1 MRMMPTV
8 LGCLAAATLAILPAL
23 APAQTTGKTPST
35 LAPSKTAAPRGN
47 VAAKAAALAPSA
59 PTDVG
64 APAMPPAPPA
74 PALEPLPPLPSLPPA
89 ASPKAPSPASAPASA
104 AVAPAPAAPALPSLP
119 PAKGPAAPEPATA
132 AAEPLPTAPKPAF
145 PYSGYINADAVRIR
159 SGPGL
164 YNYQLAVLNNGAPVV
179 VENEVDGWLALRPSA
194 GVHGLMKKTD
204 LTVAPDGK
212 KATVSAPAARVYAAS
227 DTSNRHWSVMAT
239 LKQGDSVQ
247 VLGPGEGDLVKIE
260 SSGVGGTHLVRGP
273 GGDLVKI
280 VPPEGAHVYV
290 VAQYVQAGTGP
301 GGLNAAVTAMAEPP
315 KVDPLIEDFK
325 KADAGLDA
333 EQKKPLGERDFAAAN
348 AAFKE
353 IAEKTDKTYLRRAAE
368 DRMALIKVLERQQAG
383 YLKVLAIS
391 DRLDKNLA
399 EIRAQEAAKTAQTER
414 EKKLAKAEFVATG
427 LVAPLESME
436 DVDYPIK
443 YKLVDQ
449 NNHPLVVLKSSA
461 YDLSKYVGKIVG
473 VRGAKTY
480 LKDWRIYLVTV
491 DDLEVI
497 E

>member
-35 LAPSKTAAPRGN
+35 LAPSKTAAPSKSGATAAVTAAPRGN
-47 VAAKAAALAPSA
+47 VAAKAAA

-64 APAMPPAPPA
+64 APVMPPAPPA
-74 PALEPLPPLPSLPPA
+74 PALEPLPPLPL
-89 ASPKAPSPASAPASA
+89 PKAQFPASAPASA
-104 AVAPAPAAPALPSLP
+104 AVAPASAAPALPSLP

-204 LTVAPDGK
+204 LTVTPDGK
-212 KATVSAPAARVYAAS
+212 KATVSAPTARVYAAS
-227 DTSNRHWSVMAT
+227 DTANRRWSVMAT
-239 LKQGDSVQ
+239 LKQGDAVQ
-247 VLGPGEGDLVKIE
+247 VLGPGE
-260 SSGVGGTHLVRGP
+260 
-273 GGDLVKI
+273 GDLVKI

-301 GGLNAAVTAMAEPP
+301 GGVNVALTAMSEAP
-315 KVDPLIEDFK
+315 KVDPLIENFK

-368 DRMALIKVLERQQAG
+368 DRMALINALERQQAG

-399 EIRAQEAAKTAQTER
+399 EIRVQEAAKAAQTER
-414 EKKLAKAEFVATG
+414 EKNLAKAEFVATG

-473 VRGAKTY
+473 VRGAKAY